1 MLRRPPR
8 STRTD
13 TLLPY
18 TTLFR
23 SPVAGADKGD
33 LRHRCLHPLGQRHD
47 AADVGEPP
55 ARDGAGAGGRRPLL
69 CARGIGVRRGEP
81 DQMAARRA
89 RPARQC
95 GRERGARALGGRQW
109 RGLSGPCPQIGRA
122 HVELQSLMRNSY
134 AVLCFKKKKKKK
146 KRERHREKRKQT
158 KKKGKRKKE
167 KRIQ

>member
-95 GRERGARALGGRQW
+95 GRERGARALGR
-109 RGLSGPCPQIGRA
+109 SEE
-122 HVELQSLMRNSY
+122 HTSELQSLMRISY
-134 AVLCFKKKKKKK
+134 AVFCLKKKKKKYIPHN
-146 KRERHREKRKQT
+146 KRTRASNTRTMYTR
-158 KKKGKRKKE
+158 
-167 KRIQ
+167 